1 MYLSDR
7 LPKQNY
13 KNHHTMSA
21 SLDESALANIML
33 GSGAST
39 LIPLNMNASIE
50 FINNANSINSHRH
63 SKKTLQRVAGEY

>member
-21 SLDESALANIML
+21 SLDESALANMI
-33 GSGAST
+33 GSGGST
-39 LIPLNMNASIE
+39 LVPLNMNASID

-63 SKKTLQRVAGEY
+63 SKKSLQ